1 MIKKEPVMAAK
12 EFDNETRLLRQ
23 AKRYPEMA
31 RALQNAAEAYLRAGD
46 YSLAADRF
54 FRAARITFAQGQNSA
69 AMKLGNLALSA
80 ADKAEDQSVKIR
92 VRALLDEIDTAS
104 GQ

>member
-1 MIKKEPVMAAK
+1 MIKNEQILAAE
-12 EFDNETRLLRQ
+12 EFDSETNLLRQ
-23 AKRYPEMA
+23 AKRYTEMA
-31 RALQNAAEAYLRAGD
+31 HALENAAEAYLSAGN
-46 YSLAADRF
+46 YNLAADRY

-69 AMKLGNLALSA
+69 AMKLGHLALSA

-92 VRALLDEIDTAS
+92 MRALLDEIKTAS

>member
-1 MIKKEPVMAAK
+1 MAH
-12 EFDNETRLLRQ
+12 
-23 AKRYPEMA
+23 
-31 RALQNAAEAYLRAGD
+31 ALQNAAEAYLSAGD
-46 YSLAADRF
+46 YSLATDRF

-69 AMKLGNLALSA
+69 AMKLGHLALSA

-92 VRALLDEIDTAS
+92 VQALLEEIETAS